1 MLNQRLDKLILILHN
16 KNVVNKCKK
25 NTRTYE
31 VKIMNNNLI
40 TSINVSTPIRFT
52 SDNNKAK
59 TVNAVKQESLIDR
72 YVNSAYEA
80 SKASM
85 VDNSLFSAFGQK
97 VKKLM
102 SLINPKEINKK
113 EVINEAQNV
122 DKELSQYVQ
131 SGAYDKEIQHKAVDY
146 VA

>member
-1 MLNQRLDKLILILHN
+1 MQILHN
-16 KNVVNKCKK
+16 KNVVNKCNK

-40 TSINVSTPIRFT
+40 NNINVSTPIRFA
-52 SDNNKAK
+52 SDNNNKAK
-59 TVNAVKQESLIDR
+59 TINAVKQESLIDR

-80 SKASM
+80 SKSSM
-85 VDNSLFSAFGQK
+85 VENSLFSAFGQK
-97 VKKLM
+97 VKKM
-102 SLINPKEINKK
+102 MNLINPKEINKI
-113 EVINEAQNV
+113 EIINEAQNV

-131 SGAYDKEIQHKAVDY
+131 SGAYEKEIKHKAIDY

>member
-1 MLNQRLDKLILILHN
+1 MLNQRVDKLILMLHN

-59 TVNAVKQESLIDR
+59 TINAVKQESLIDR

-80 SKASM
+80 NRSSI

-97 VKKLM
+97 VKKM
-102 SLINPKEINKK
+102 INLINPKDINRK
-113 EVINEAQNV
+113 EVIAEAQNV
-122 DKELSQYVQ
+122 DKEITQYVQ
-131 SGAYDKEIQHKAVDY
+131 SGAYDKEIQHKSLDY

>member
-1 MLNQRLDKLILILHN
+1 MLHN
-16 KNVVNKCKK
+16 KNVVNKCNK

-40 TSINVSTPIRFT
+40 SNLNVSTPIKFA

-59 TVNAVKQESLIDR
+59 AINTAKQESLIDR

-80 SKASM
+80 SKSSM
-85 VDNSLFSAFGQK
+85 VDNSIFSAFGQK
-97 VKKLM
+97 VKKM
-102 SLINPKEINKK
+102 MNLINPKEINKK

-131 SGAYDKEIQHKAVDY
+131 SGAYEKEIKHKAIDY

>member
-1 MLNQRLDKLILILHN
+1 MLHN
-16 KNVVNKCKK
+16 KNVVNKCNK

-31 VKIMNNNLI
+31 VMIMNTNLI
-40 TSINVSTPIRFT
+40 TNLNVTTPIRFA
-52 SDNNKAK
+52 SDNNRAK

-80 SKASM
+80 SKASI

-97 VKKLM
+97 VKKVM
-102 SLINPKEINKK
+102 NLINPKDINSSD
-113 EVINEAQNV
+113 VINEARNV
-122 DKELSQYVQ
+122 DREITQYVQ
-131 SGAYDKEIQHKAVDY
+131 SGAYEKEIKHKAIDY

>member
-1 MLNQRLDKLILILHN
+1 MLNQRVDKLILILHN

-59 TVNAVKQESLIDR
+59 TINAVKQESLIDR

-80 SKASM
+80 NRSSI

-97 VKKLM
+97 VKKM
-102 SLINPKEINKK
+102 INLINPKDINRK
-113 EVINEAQNV
+113 EVIAEAQNV
-122 DKELSQYVQ
+122 DKEITQYVQ
-131 SGAYDKEIQHKAVDY
+131 SGAYDKEIQHKSLDY

>member
-1 MLNQRLDKLILILHN
+1 
-16 KNVVNKCKK
+16 
-25 NTRTYE
+25 
-31 VKIMNNNLI
+31 MNNNLI

-59 TVNAVKQESLIDR
+59 TINAVKQESLIDR

-80 SKASM
+80 NRSSI

-97 VKKLM
+97 VKKM
-102 SLINPKEINKK
+102 INLINPKDINRK
-113 EVINEAQNV
+113 EVIAEAQNV
-122 DKELSQYVQ
+122 DKEITQYVQ
-131 SGAYDKEIQHKAVDY
+131 SGAYDKEIQHKSLDY

>member
-1 MLNQRLDKLILILHN
+1 MLHN

-59 TVNAVKQESLIDR
+59 TINAVKQESLIDR

-80 SKASM
+80 NRSSI

-97 VKKLM
+97 VKKM
-102 SLINPKEINKK
+102 INLINPKDINRK
-113 EVINEAQNV
+113 EVIAEAQNV
-122 DKELSQYVQ
+122 DKEITQYVQ
-131 SGAYDKEIQHKAVDY
+131 SGAYDKEIQHKSLDY